1 LPSTLASNE
10 LSVLTMFTK
19 AVPTTPLKALAG
31 LLVANGL
38 IWPSAHAAIR
48 LDVSHR
54 PGFV

>member
-1 LPSTLASNE
+1 
-10 LSVLTMFTK
+10 MFTK